1 MMEWEEAAGLGTT
14 IGRSSV
20 RPVEG
25 LAVMEH
31 DGARWSWMG
40 ESRRR
45 WGICTVLYLAEKW
58 IMDLLGTHGTCNA
71 AGGKR
76 MDADLGHDVSVI
88 T

>member
-1 MMEWEEAAGLGTT
+1 MSLDGRVETRME
-14 IGRSSV
+14 IR
-20 RPVEG
+20 
-25 LAVMEH
+25 
-31 DGARWSWMG
+31 
-40 ESRRR
+40 
-45 WGICTVLYLAEKW
+45 TVLYLAEKW